1 MFIPRIGQEV
11 VVGYLDGD
19 PDRPL
24 ITGVV
29 YNGEQMPAYNLPGEQ
44 TKSYIKTNTSKGG
57 EGYNELR
64 FEDKKDSEQI
74 FVHGQKDMDVC
85 VINDSREN
93 IGHDR
98 HQTIGGEKDGET
110 VGDQIELIYRDKHL
124 KVHRDRVEQI
134 GGNMQL
140 RVGGVASGEGN
151 QDIVVEGVK
160 KEFVGKERH
169 LHVKKDR
176 MVKIDGG
183 DSLSVGGD
191 LQEKAG
197 NNFALEAG
205 LALHIKAGAAM
216 VIEAGAQLSLKVGGN
231 FIDINPAG
239 VFIQG
244 TMVMINSGGA
254 AGSGAGCR
262 PMSPEDPQKANP
274 TAPTAADDS
283 QTGRKSTPF

>member
-11 VVGYLDGD
+11 VVSYLDGD

-29 YNGEQMPAYNLPGEQ
+29 YNNEQLPAYDPTSES
-44 TKSYIKTNTSKGG
+44 TKSYIKTNSSKGG

-74 FVHGQKDMDVC
+74 FIHGQKDMDVR
-85 VINDSREN
+85 VLNDSREN

-98 HQTIGGEKDGET
+98 HQTVGTEKNGEK
-110 VGDQIELIYRDKHL
+110 VGDQIEMIYRDKHL
-124 KVHRDRVEQI
+124 KVNRNRVEHI

-140 RVGGVASGEGN
+140 RVGGIDNGPGD
-151 QDIVVEGVK
+151 QDIVVEGNK
-160 KEFVGKERH
+160 KELVVKDRH
-169 LHVKKDR
+169 LHVKKSR
-176 MVKIDGG
+176 MEKIDGG

-191 LQEKAG
+191 LQEKVG
-197 NNFALEAG
+197 NNYALDAG
-205 LALHIKAGAAM
+205 MAVHIKAGM
-216 VIEAGAQLSLKVGGN
+216 TLVIEAGTQLSLKVGGN

-254 AGSGAGCR
+254 AGTGTGAN
-262 PMSPEDPQKANP
+262 PMAPTDPQNADP
-274 TAPTAADDS
+274 TTPKAADDS
-283 QTGRKSTPF
+283 QTGQKSTPF